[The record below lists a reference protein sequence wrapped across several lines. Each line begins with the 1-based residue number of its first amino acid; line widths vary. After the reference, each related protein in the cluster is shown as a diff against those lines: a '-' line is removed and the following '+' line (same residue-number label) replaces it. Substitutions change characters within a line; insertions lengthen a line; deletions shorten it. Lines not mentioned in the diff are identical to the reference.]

1 MSASITMRVQRYKI
15 LFNNKE
21 NFLFFLTNIPFFV
34 IIVIQWIIF
43 PIIPSITLYG
53 VLLFDKMLV
62 FFKKTIIQMQ
72 EEEK

>member
-21 NFLFFLTNIPFFV
+21 NFLFFFNQHPFFV